1 MARVDKPTLQC
12 DRCKCVVTD
21 LREMGRFFN
30 LNHYHP
36 GGTDRWDICPECW
49 KLFINGFI
57 GGIDYPIIKNTNEL
71 ILFDGLTLD
80 EYMALST
87 KVRNLLIGIP
97 AGEKVS
103 DAAYRAIFAEL
114 AGKKLV

>member
-12 DRCKCVVTD
+12 DRCKTVTTD
-21 LREMGRFFN
+21 LREMERFYN
-30 LNHYHP
+30 LTRQHMSGSDN
-36 GGTDRWDICPECW
+36 WDICPECW

-57 GGIDYPIIKNTNEL
+57 GGIDYPIIKNTQEL
-71 ILFDGLTLD
+71 ILFDGLTED

-97 AGEKVS
+97 SEEKVS
-103 DAAYRAIFAEL
+103 DVAYRSIFAEL